1 MVYHGIVGIYLAAG
15 KSSRM
20 GTNKL
25 HLPVGGDYL
34 GSIAFRAA
42 LDSRL
47 DVTIAVT
54 RQGDLLPWL
63 APFSKRNGWRQL
75 ECREAE
81 EGQSA
86 SLKAGVRLA
95 EALGAQGVVV
105 LLADQPFVTMEM
117 INQLIKESVHSQNI
131 PYFSFTQKGI
141 SKPPVL
147 FTRSMFPALLELE
160 GDQGARSLIRKGVGK
175 KIVLEEDIYF
185 LDVDTEEDYR
195 TISKILGMG

>member
-1 MVYHGIVGIYLAAG
+1 
-15 KSSRM
+15 
-20 GTNKL
+20 
-25 HLPVGGDYL
+25 
-34 GSIAFRAA
+34 
-42 LDSRL
+42 
-47 DVTIAVT
+47 
-54 RQGDLLPWL
+54 
-63 APFSKRNGWRQL
+63 
-75 ECREAE
+75 
-81 EGQSA
+81 
-86 SLKAGVRLA
+86 
-95 EALGAQGVVV
+95 
-105 LLADQPFVTMEM
+105 MEM

-141 SKPPVL
+141 SMPPVL